1 MSIVVDLHSCTLIYR
16 FFFKLIKVEN
26 PNGGYT
32 EIYRITQ
39 RLKGRIPKDCV
50 YTQSSKDR

>member
-39 RLKGRIPKDCV
+39 RLKGRIPKDYV